1 MFRRTLQSV
10 RRENEPRQRPLSLTL
25 VRRMFTY
32 LRPYKSTRNWLLVM
46 VVLRAIQLPL
56 LAWIVGS
63 AIRGPIDHHDLRGTL
78 HWAAA
83 FVALGLATQ
92 VTFHFRARL
101 ALRMGEWVVRD
112 LRQQFFAH
120 ILSMTMSF
128 FHRHKVGQII
138 SRITNDIEA
147 IRVGVQDVLFVTI
160 VQAGQMLVACLV
172 MAHYNWRLFC
182 VVLALA
188 PVLWVLNR
196 RFHHLLS
203 KSHRNLHESFSR
215 ITAALAESISGIRVT
230 QGFVRQD
237 VNAEMFAELVEDH
250 SRYNV
255 GQARISAVFLPLLEF
270 NSQFF
275 IAALL
280 VVGGYL
286 AMRPAPLAVPD
297 DLVNFFFMAGVFFNP
312 IGSLGR
318 QYDSALSAMAAAERV
333 FRLLDTGPDWKDPPD
348 AVALDDLRGDV
359 EFRNVTFAYEP
370 GRPVLHDISFTARS
384 GQTVALVGHTGCGK
398 STIINLIGKFYLPT
412 AGEVLIDSVPSE
424 QLRTDSLRSRMG
436 IVLQQNFLFTG
447 SVYDNIRL
455 GRPAARDEEIV
466 KATGALGCADLIEA
480 LPEGFNTV
488 VGERGAG
495 LSLGQRQ
502 LICFARAML
511 ADPRILLLD
520 EATSSVDAM
529 TEACIQQALERLIAG
544 RTTFVV
550 AHRLST
556 IRRADLVLVI
566 ERGRIMERG
575 THEELL
581 AMDGLYAGLHRQFVR
596 STSE

>member
-1 MFRRTLQSV
+1 MFRRTLQS
-10 RRENEPRQRPLSLTL
+10 RRESEFGTRPLSLTL

-32 LRPYKSTRNWLLVM
+32 LRPYKSNRNWLLVM

-56 LAWIVGS
+56 LAWIIGA
-63 AIRGPIDHHDLRGTL
+63 AIRGPIEHHDLHGTL
-78 HWAAA
+78 GWAAA
-83 FVALGLATQ
+83 FVGLAALTQ

-112 LRQQFFAH
+112 MRQQFFAH
-120 ILSMTMSF
+120 VLSMTMAF
-128 FHRHKVGQII
+128 FHRHKVGQIL

-147 IRVGVQDVLFVTI
+147 IRVGVQDVLFVSI
-160 VQAGQMLVACLV
+160 VQLGQMSIACLV
-172 MAHYNWRLFC
+172 MAHYNWRLFL

-188 PVLWVLNR
+188 PVLWVINR
-196 RFHHLLS
+196 HFHRLLS
-203 KSHRNLHESFSR
+203 QAHRNLHESFSR
-215 ITAALAESISGIRVT
+215 ITAALAETINGIRVT

-237 VNAEMFAELVEDH
+237 VNAEMFAELVADH
-250 SRYNV
+250 SQYNL
-255 GQARISAVFLPLLEF
+255 GQARISGVFLPLLEF

-286 AMRPAPLAVPD
+286 AIRPAPLAVPD

-333 FRLLDTGPDWKDPPD
+333 FRVLDTGPEWKDSPD
-348 AVALDDLRGDV
+348 AVALTELRGQV
-359 EFRNVTFAYEP
+359 EFRHVTFAYDP
-370 GRPVLHDISFTARS
+370 GRPVLHDICFAVQP

-398 STIINLIGKFYLPT
+398 STIVNLIAKFYLPQE
-412 AGEVLIDSVPSE
+412 GQVLIDAVPTPH
-424 QLRTDSLRSRMG
+424 LRTETLRSRLG
-436 IVLQQNFLFTG
+436 IVQQQNFLFSG
-447 SVYDNIRL
+447 SVADNIRL
-455 GRPAARDEEIV
+455 GRPSASDAQIVQAAGE
-466 KATGALGCADLIEA
+466 LGCADLIEA
-480 LPEGFNTV
+480 LPEGFETH
-488 VGERGAG
+488 VGEKGAG

-502 LICFARAML
+502 LVCFARAML
-511 ADPRILLLD
+511 ANPRILLLD

-529 TEACIQQALERLIAG
+529 TEARIQRALERLIRG
-544 RTTFVV
+544 RTCFIV

-566 ERGRIMERG
+566 ERGRIIERG
-575 THEELL
+575 NHEELL
-581 AMDGLYAGLHRQFVR
+581 AMDGIYADLHRQFVR